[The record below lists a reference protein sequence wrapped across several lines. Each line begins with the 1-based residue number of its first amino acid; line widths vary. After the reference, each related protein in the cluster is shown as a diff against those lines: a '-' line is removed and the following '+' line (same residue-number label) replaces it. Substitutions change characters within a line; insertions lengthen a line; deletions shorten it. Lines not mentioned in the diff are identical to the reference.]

1 MHFQP
6 IPCRLLCGRNI
17 VLPQVFQI
25 EDDVVQNNRFRI
37 GQGFIE
43 SHSDPAIFSLT
54 LRSFG
59 NWLGDFI
66 RLGPS
71 LNRLLSIKR
80 PPLCVGQRVV
90 AEPSIIVLQLSLY
103 ISVNPASQIVHMCQP
118 SVSGIVHEN
127 GRRKVGSVELV
138 ENLYVRTIGLGLTK
152 SFRHLTVRMNVQ
164 GNIV

>member
-1 MHFQP
+1 VLNGFLPEVEALSLVSLVHFQP

-59 NWLGDFI
+59 N
-66 RLGPS
+66 
-71 LNRLLSIKR
+71 
-80 PPLCVGQRVV
+80 
-90 AEPSIIVLQLSLY
+90 
-103 ISVNPASQIVHMCQP
+103 
-118 SVSGIVHEN
+118 
-127 GRRKVGSVELV
+127 
-138 ENLYVRTIGLGLTK
+138 
-152 SFRHLTVRMNVQ
+152 
-164 GNIV
+164 